1 MSLNL
6 AVKEDGPLVPCRPL
20 KKKRILYLSTVASPS
35 PWTRT
40 GGACVHE
47 GRERLF
53 VSEALQTKH
62 TKSRRKK
69 ENERH
74 RPLWPMKPGV
84 CSLLLQGGR
93 RLVAVPAS
101 RAARGI
107 GTGSSFSSRQPL
119 PAPC

>member
-35 PWTRT
+35 PWTGT

-53 VSEALQTKH
+53 VSEGVQTKH

-74 RPLWPMKPGV
+74 RPRVAHEARCVLSAFAGGSPPG
-84 CSLLLQGGR
+84 
-93 RLVAVPAS
+93 
-101 RAARGI
+101 
-107 GTGSSFSSRQPL
+107 GSPR
-119 PAPC
+119 